1 MNAYD
6 EYLIGEPYYY
16 FCLRD
21 EDDNIIDSITG
32 FKSNKI
38 DDFFNDMKEYV
49 DEKYHFVFD
58 ALLKKQKENQL

>member
-1 MNAYD
+1 MFPYPTVSPGLIVRID
-6 EYLIGEPYYY
+6 E
-16 FCLRD
+16 
-21 EDDNIIDSITG
+21 IILFHSITG